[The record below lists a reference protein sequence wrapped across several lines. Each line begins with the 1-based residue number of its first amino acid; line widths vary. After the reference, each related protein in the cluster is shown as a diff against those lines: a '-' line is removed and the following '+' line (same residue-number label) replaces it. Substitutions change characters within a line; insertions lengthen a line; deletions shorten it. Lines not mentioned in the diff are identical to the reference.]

1 VRGEA
6 CTNKRT
12 STPVTDEAQLDIK
25 LVGRAEEHMR
35 VPFPSKSGQR
45 TIVNVLLF
53 VEINAGSGK
62 KGHATTPPSIGR
74 GVIPVG
80 EEEEVVNVATE
91 GASLGVNA
99 QAIQGPAHN
108 LSDAVVRPLSRNAA
122 EGIEQVHPPLIVE
135 LVTAEV
141 EVA

>member
-1 VRGEA
+1 
-6 CTNKRT
+6 
-12 STPVTDEAQLDIK
+12 
-25 LVGRAEEHMR
+25 

-45 TIVNVLLF
+45 TIVKVLLF
-53 VEINAGSGK
+53 VEINADSGE
-62 KGHATTPPSIGR
+62 KGHATAPPIISR

-80 EEEEVVNVATE
+80 EEEEVVYVATE
-91 GASLGVNA
+91 ASLGVNV

-122 EGIEQVHPPLIVE
+122 EGIEQVHPPLIVD
-135 LVTAEV
+135 LVTSEV